1 MCKLFVVL
9 HGESKTVPTLVQ
21 FIKSRTILFATALA
35 VLGVVEANVGVF
47 QQYMTPQT
55 FGVFSVAVGVIVAVL
70 RVLTTVPL
78 SEK

>member
-1 MCKLFVVL
+1 MF
-9 HGESKTVPTLVQ
+9 S
-21 FIKSRTILFATALA
+21 ILLA

-55 FGVFSVAVGVIVAVL
+55 FGIFSVAVGVIVAVL

>member
-1 MCKLFVVL
+1 MPAALK
-9 HGESKTVPTLVQ
+9 SKTIW
-21 FIKSRTILFATALA
+21 FSILLA

-55 FGVFSVAVGVIVAVL
+55 FGIFSVAVGVIVAVL

>member
-1 MCKLFVVL
+1 MNALK
-9 HGESKTVPTLVQ
+9 SKTIW
-21 FIKSRTILFATALA
+21 FSILLA
-35 VLGVVEANVGVF
+35 VLGVVEANVGVL

-55 FGVFSVAVGVIVAVL
+55 FGIFSIVVGVIVAVL

>member
-1 MCKLFVVL
+1 MLAALK
-9 HGESKTVPTLVQ
+9 SKTIW
-21 FIKSRTILFATALA
+21 FSILLA

-55 FGVFSVAVGVIVAVL
+55 FGTFSVAVGVIVAVL